1 MFSND
6 GDALMAALRR
16 KYPAIINRQP
26 IPKIDELMQSKKP
39 VRWWYATKIEGANG
53 EPVTD
58 GIVPTYQ
65 RYTAN
70 LISTGIEIE
79 LTSTV
84 IIVDINQSN
93 GYPLES
99 VASYISMIAFAQIN
113 GATQEASSN
122 SSILG
127 MFNDTRPRIAALRNL
142 TIWDRA
148 YLHALYDMPPD
159 RPMWQQRKRLS
170 SAMAEYIREN

>member
-1 MFSND
+1 
-6 GDALMAALRR
+6 
-16 KYPAIINRQP
+16 
-26 IPKIDELMQSKKP
+26 MQSKKP
-39 VRWWYATKIEGANG
+39 IRWWYASKIEGANG

-65 RYTAN
+65 RYTAS
-70 LISTGIEIE
+70 LISSGIEIE

-99 VASYISMIAFAQIN
+99 VASYISMVAFAQID
-113 GATQEASSN
+113 GATQQVASS

-127 MFNDTRPRIAALRNL
+127 MFNDTKPRIEALRNL

-148 YLHALYDMPPD
+148 YLHALYSIAAD
-159 RPMWQQRKRLS
+159 RLIWQQRKRLS
-170 SAMAEYIREN
+170 GAMTKYIQEN